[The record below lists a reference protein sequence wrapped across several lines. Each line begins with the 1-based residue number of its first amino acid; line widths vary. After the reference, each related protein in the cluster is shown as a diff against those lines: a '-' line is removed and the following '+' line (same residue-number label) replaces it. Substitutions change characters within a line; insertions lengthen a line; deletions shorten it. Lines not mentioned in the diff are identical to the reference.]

1 MILWSRDQKN
11 LNNIFSSLQD
21 LWPLNLT
28 GFWPQGGGSAR
39 KCLGRHE
46 PTQVGFTFRVLLSIR
61 VLFWIYTPYSS
72 VPLRII
78 SWSLE
83 IEMQIWQH
91 MFAQNNAMTDIDTQ
105 AVKKLR
111 KNKFC
116 FNFFCRYDFW
126 RTTSVS

>member
-11 LNNIFSSLQD
+11 LNIIFSSLQD

-61 VLFWIYTPYSS
+61 VLFWIYTPYSIVS
-72 VPLRII
+72 LRII
-78 SWSLE
+78 SWSFE
-83 IEMQIWQH
+83 SEMQIWQH

-105 AVKKLR
+105 AVKKWK

-126 RTTSVS
+126 RTTCVS